1 MVFGQ
6 YDSAQTLDDYDCRYI
21 EAFNE
26 VSETSFL
33 ENFLFMNH
41 NSEWCAEGIN
51 CHRSIRKRTLPVS
64 LAMGAFLPT
73 DDRVLEVAV
82 SSIENTRVWFSEI
95 SGLDVSPVGRHSV
108 PRWNTG
114 FVRVEIV
121 DASNAQDILA
131 SKSSIAKVE
140 FKKYIEDEH
149 VKCLA
154 WNGDWHK
161 AGLEY
166 SEVWIKADQSLN
178 DISQCITEEVY
189 HTFGVVS
196 DPIGLA
202 SLYSDPRFLPKQIGA
217 PNYTL
222 PAHRDL
228 LMMKVLYDD
237 LIQNGDDVDA
247 SRENVESIIQRDC
260 G

>member
-1 MVFGQ
+1 VVLGQ
-6 YDSAQTLDDYDCRYI
+6 CVSAQTLDDYDCQYI
-21 EAFNE
+21 DAFNE

-51 CHRSIRKRTLPVS
+51 CYRSIRKRTLPVS
-64 LAMGAFLPT
+64 LTVGKYLPS
-73 DDRVLEVAV
+73 DREVINVALT
-82 SSIENTRVWFSEI
+82 SLGNTREWFSEM
-95 SGLDVSPVGRHSV
+95 SGLEATIVSRHLN
-108 PRWNTG
+108 PQWNTG
-114 FVRVEIV
+114 FIRVEIV
-121 DASNAQDILA
+121 DDSNAEDILA
-131 SKSSIAKVE
+131 SKFSMAKVE
-140 FKKYIEDEH
+140 FKKYIEDER

-154 WNGDWHK
+154 WNGDWLK

-202 SLYSDPRFLPKQIGA
+202 SLYSDPRFLPKQTGA

-247 SRENVESIIQRDC
+247 SREHVESIILRDC